1 MAQLNQQECHIWSH
15 LKKHCVRMCVRTRA
29 HVCVCV
35 RVQVEK
41 FHYSIPIY
49 IVSNRYLCMTVTM
62 LVWFLSNILL
72 GVLLLSLQS
81 KTLYDRVT

>member
-15 LKKHCVRMCVRTRA
+15 LKKHCVRMCAHARA
-29 HVCVCV
+29 HVCVRACPGRKV
-35 RVQVEK
+35 SLL
-41 FHYSIPIY
+41 YSIY